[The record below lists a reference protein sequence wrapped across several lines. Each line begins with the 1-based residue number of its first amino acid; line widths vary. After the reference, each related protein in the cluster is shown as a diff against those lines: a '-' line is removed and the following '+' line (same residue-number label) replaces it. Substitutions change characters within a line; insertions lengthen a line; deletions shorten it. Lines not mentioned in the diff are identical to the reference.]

1 MTPSKQRK
9 DSLEVPAGPSERTC
23 RMATICLL
31 ALTACFMPPTH
42 AAKPGG
48 VYTFSIPGNA
58 TEITYAGKPVFVIG
72 DKALVAIPMTAEP
85 GTATLKYR
93 QAGQELSHEFTVRPH
108 TYTEQH
114 ITIANE
120 ALVSPPAEVSERIQR
135 EAVRQ
140 RRLYAHH
147 APEQT
152 VSSGFVKPLEGIT
165 TSLFGHRR
173 FFNGKPRSPHSG
185 LDIAAA
191 SGAPIAAAGDGI
203 ITLADELYFNG
214 NTLFIDHGR
223 GLITMYC
230 HMSKLEVAEGDRIK
244 KGQTIGLVGATGRAT
259 GPHLHW
265 TVSLNGT
272 RVDPLDFTSA
282 LNDALAGSENPVINP

>member
-1 MTPSKQRK
+1 MNAVSRLAHPLREPRAAFQRTAV
-9 DSLEVPAGPSERTC
+9 SLLV
-23 RMATICLL
+23 L
-31 ALTACFMPPTH
+31 ALMLFTQAH

-48 VYTFSIPGNA
+48 VYTFAIPQGA
-58 TEITYAGKPVFVIG
+58 SEITYADKSVFVIG
-72 DKALVAIPMTAEP
+72 DSALVAIPMTADA
-85 GTATLKYR
+85 GVATLTYR
-93 QAGQELSHEFTVRPH
+93 QAGQSLTHEFTVNPH

-114 ITIANE
+114 ITIKND

-135 EAVRQ
+135 EAQRQ
-140 RRLYAHH
+140 RRLYANH
-147 APEQT
+147 AARQT
-152 VSSGFVKPLEGIT
+152 VGTGFTKPLEGIT

-191 SGAPIAAAGDGI
+191 SGTPIAAAGDGLV
-203 ITLADELYFNG
+203 TLADALYFNG
-214 NTLFIDHGR
+214 NTLFIDHGQ

-230 HMSKLEVAEGDRIK
+230 HMSKLEVTEGERVK

-272 RVDPLDFTSA
+272 RVDPEDFTAA
-282 LNDALAGSENPVINP
+282 LNNAVAATADAAVER

>member
-1 MTPSKQRK
+1 MTASNRHK
-9 DSLEVPAGPSERTC
+9 DSRTVV
-23 RMATICLL
+23 RGTPVLARKLATTCLIVFTTFFL
-31 ALTACFMPPTH
+31 AQIH

-48 VYTFSIPGNA
+48 VYTFAIPDNA
-58 TEITYAGKPVFVIG
+58 TEITYGDKPVFVIG
-72 DKALVAIPMTAEP
+72 DYALVAIPMTVEP
-85 GTATLKYR
+85 GPATLRYR
-93 QAGQELSHEFTVRPH
+93 QAGQARTHEFTVRPH

-114 ITIANE
+114 ITITNE

-140 RRLYAHH
+140 RRLYAHY

-152 VSSGFVKPLEGIT
+152 VNTGFVKPVEGIT

-191 SGAPIAAAGDGI
+191 SGTPIAAAGNGVV
-203 ITLADELYFNG
+203 TLADELYFNG

-230 HMSKLEVAEGDRIK
+230 HMSKLEVAEGDRVE

-282 LNDALAGSENPVINP
+282 LNGTLTGSVPPAVNP